1 MSYNAKIRADAMSLN
16 PIDDA
21 LFVKMAE
28 SLKVCQEMLRVF
40 LRDKQLIV
48 LENVPQRIVKNLQG
62 RSCILDLKCRLS
74 SGKIVHIEV
83 QKADDDDH
91 QRRVRYNSSL
101 LTSNIADPGTKF
113 RDIPDVISVF
123 ISKFDV
129 FKRGKA
135 VYHVERI
142 IKETGDKVY
151 NGTQEIYINA
161 EIDDNSDIAKLMKV
175 FVEDSYYD
183 DKFPAISERKRIFK
197 TTEEGVNEMCEVIE
211 RNRAE
216 ARAEGRAEGR
226 VEGQLSLLTKLV
238 KLNKLTLKEA
248 ADAADMTEANFR
260 KLALL

>member
-1 MSYNAKIRADAMSLN
+1 M
-16 PIDDA
+16 
-21 LFVKMAE
+21 
-28 SLKVCQEMLRVF
+28 
-40 LRDKQLIV
+40 
-48 LENVPQRIVKNLQG
+48 
-62 RSCILDLKCRLS
+62 
-74 SGKIVHIEV
+74 
-83 QKADDDDH
+83 
-91 QRRVRYNSSL
+91 
-101 LTSNIADPGTKF
+101 
-113 RDIPDVISVF
+113 ISVF

-161 EIDDNSDIAKLMKV
+161 EINDNSDIARLMKV
-175 FVEDSYYD
+175 FVEDAYYD